1 MSTRGQPQVAGRGRP
16 LDEATARADDSLVS
30 AWARVRQYT
39 AIAVGAVGLLVD
51 IGYALG
57 AGRLPSFWT
66 VVVVLPLYL
75 LAVWLIRRRP
85 EHPQARR
92 LLLFAA
98 CMAAGVAL
106 ESVVGGSKWHS
117 GANEWFWAVNLAH
130 MYTSILATVAA
141 GVLVA
146 SYPDGVVELRWQRWV
161 VRLMWWHLALPLL
174 LLVSRPNLFISP
186 YLPEPPPIAS
196 ATSPFTVSWLGVAT
210 RPLELL
216 LVSYAPALLGVAVLF
231 ARYAQA
237 DRVLRQQMRLL
248 VFLMGTVVPVE
259 IAYLATTILGVPE
272 DSTWFQ
278 LLGLLSI
285 PMALMIPVSIVVGVL
300 RYRLFDIDLVIRRS
314 VVYGGLTVGIA
325 AVYIVLAAAP
335 GLALGSQIPVQVAV
349 ILTVLAAVLFHPF
362 RKWLEALADR
372 WVFGERINRYQ
383 LLTSFGAT
391 LEQTADLADLLP
403 HLAETVHRGL
413 GAAWVRVSLRGEQAD
428 SWLAEPQG
436 VAGAP
441 VGTAELT
448 EELRHADEVVGR
460 IECGPS
466 EGYDQADR
474 ELLATLSG
482 QAATAIANV
491 RLTAHLRE
499 QVAEL
504 AQSRARIVAAQ
515 DTERRRI
522 ERDIHD
528 GVQQEV
534 VALIAKLRLARN
546 RLGRGET
553 PEMLLAELQA
563 DAGELLADLR
573 ELAHGIHPPVLSDGG
588 LVAAVEARAGR
599 LPLDVTVRAD
609 EELRS
614 RRLDADVEAAAY
626 FVICEALTNV
636 IKHASAERA
645 LVHMAAVNGGLSL
658 LVHDDGTGFSTSN
671 GNGQGLTNLRDRV
684 EAVGGRLRVDG
695 RPGEGTSVSAD
706 LPVGAPDG

>member
-1 MSTRGQPQVAGRGRP
+1 
-16 LDEATARADDSLVS
+16 
-30 AWARVRQYT
+30 
-39 AIAVGAVGLLVD
+39 
-51 IGYALG
+51 
-57 AGRLPSFWT
+57 
-66 VVVVLPLYL
+66 
-75 LAVWLIRRRP
+75 
-85 EHPQARR
+85 
-92 LLLFAA
+92 
-98 CMAAGVAL
+98 
-106 ESVVGGSKWHS
+106 
-117 GANEWFWAVNLAH
+117 
-130 MYTSILATVAA
+130 
-141 GVLVA
+141 
-146 SYPDGVVELRWQRWV
+146 
-161 VRLMWWHLALPLL
+161 
-174 LLVSRPNLFISP
+174 
-186 YLPEPPPIAS
+186 
-196 ATSPFTVSWLGVAT
+196 
-210 RPLELL
+210 
-216 LVSYAPALLGVAVLF
+216 
-231 ARYAQA
+231 
-237 DRVLRQQMRLL
+237 MRLL
-248 VFLMGTVVPVE
+248 VYSMGAAVPVLVVL
-259 IAYLATTILGVPE
+259 LAMTILGVPA
-272 DSTWFQ
+272 DSYWFE
-278 LLGLLSI
+278 LIAMLFI
-285 PMALMIPVSIVVGVL
+285 PISLMLPVSIVVGVM
-300 RYRLFDIDLVIRRS
+300 RYGLFDIDLVIRRS
-314 VVYGGLTVGIA
+314 VVYGALTVGIA

-335 GLALGSQIPVQVAV
+335 GLALGNQIPVQLAV
-349 ILTVLAAVLFHPF
+349 ILTVLTAVAFTPL
-362 RKWLEALADR
+362 RRRLESLADR

-391 LEQTADLADLLP
+391 LEQTVDLADLLP
-403 HLAETVHRGL
+403 RLAETVRRGL
-413 GAAWVRVSLRGEQAD
+413 GAVWVRVSLRGEQAD
-428 SWLAEPQG
+428 SWLTEPQG

-441 VGTAELT
+441 VDTAELT

-466 EGYDQADR
+466 DGGYDQADR

-491 RLTAHLRE
+491 RLAAHLRE

-504 AQSRARIVAAQ
+504 ARSRARIVAAQ

-609 EELRS
+609 EALRS

-636 IKHASAERA
+636 IKHARAERA
-645 LVHMAAVNGGLSL
+645 LVQMSALNGELSL
-658 LVHDDGTGFSTSN
+658 LVHDDGTGLSTTN

-684 EAVGGRLRVDG
+684 EAVGGHLRVDG
-695 RPGEGTSVSAD
+695 RPGEGTSVSAE